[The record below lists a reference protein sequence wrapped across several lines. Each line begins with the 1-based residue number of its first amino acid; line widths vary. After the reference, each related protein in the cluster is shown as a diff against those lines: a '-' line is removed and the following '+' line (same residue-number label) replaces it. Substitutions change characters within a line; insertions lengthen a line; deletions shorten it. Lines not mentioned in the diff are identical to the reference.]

1 MGLAGEPG
9 QNLRK
14 EMGCR
19 QNIDNVRLSGMELD
33 LRMNFLS
40 PLRGFVVSHLYPGL
54 APWAAIFR
62 RLVVVQFEELTELFG
77 RLFALDRSKNAQ
89 ERVTVHSKFP

>member
-1 MGLAGEPG
+1 
-9 QNLRK
+9 
-14 EMGCR
+14 MGCR

-62 RLVVVQFEELTELFG
+62 R
-77 RLFALDRSKNAQ
+77 FAAESGVRAFSRGEVSRKAGAT
-89 ERVTVHSKFP
+89 RRR